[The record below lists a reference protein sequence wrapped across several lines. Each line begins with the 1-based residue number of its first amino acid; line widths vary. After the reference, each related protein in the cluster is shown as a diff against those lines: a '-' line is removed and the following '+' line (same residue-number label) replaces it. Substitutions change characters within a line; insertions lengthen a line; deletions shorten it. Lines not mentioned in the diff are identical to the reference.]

1 MDRVIRKASRHSRNE
16 AKSLLQSIFAAELV
30 CPSEVLW
37 IASPWISDVP
47 LIDNRAT
54 GFTVEPSWGPGDIAL
69 SRVLGAVASRGGFIR
84 VITTRD
90 RSNEH
95 FLRRLDDV
103 RASEGIGDKIR
114 VTFHDD
120 ERLHEKGIVGDDFAI
135 DGSMNLTFMGVA
147 VRKERVN
154 FTTEVG
160 KVARLRLE
168 MNNEFG
174 GRP

>member
-16 AKSLLQSIFAAELV
+16 VQSLLQSIFAAELV
-30 CPSEVLW
+30 RPSRVLW

-47 LIDNRAT
+47 VIDNRAG
-54 GFTVEPSWGPGDIAL
+54 GFALEPAWGPDAIAL
-69 SRVLGAVASRGGFIR
+69 SRVLVALAKRGGFIR
-84 VITTRD
+84 IITTRD

-95 FLRRLDDV
+95 FLLRLDDEKMAGRV
-103 RASEGIGDKIR
+103 SDSIV

-120 ERLHEKGIVGDDFAI
+120 QKLHEKGIVGDDFAI
-135 DGSMNLTFMGVA
+135 DGSMNLTFMGLA

-154 FTTEVG
+154 FTTEVE

-168 MNNEFG
+168 MANEFG